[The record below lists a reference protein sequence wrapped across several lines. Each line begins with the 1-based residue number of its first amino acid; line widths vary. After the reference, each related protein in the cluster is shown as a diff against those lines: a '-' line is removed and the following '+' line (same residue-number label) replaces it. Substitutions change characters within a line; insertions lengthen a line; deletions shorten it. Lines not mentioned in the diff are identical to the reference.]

1 MKQSQIIKS
10 VQSRVQFVE
19 KELRRTVERQLGP
32 WLFWKRLGK
41 KPSIIVKGYTTVST
55 CSVTIPLTGLIEI
68 TFLDSFDQVAVIHI
82 PTTTHFFVTCISK
95 PSGDFFPGIES
106 SLS

>member
-19 KELRRTVERQLGP
+19 KELRRTVEHQLGP
-32 WLFWKRLGK
+32 WLFWKRMAK
-41 KPSIIVKGYTTVST
+41 KQAILLKGYTTVST
-55 CSVTIPLTGLIEI
+55 CSVTVPLTGLVEI
-68 TFLDSFDQVAVIHI
+68 TFLDSCDQVAVIHI
-82 PTTTHFFVTCISK
+82 PTATQFFVTCISK